1 MNYKIIALDLDGTLT
16 NSEKVITPKTKEA
29 LMMIQEQG
37 VKVVLASGRPTCG
50 IKKLA
55 EELELAKY
63 GGFVLPFNGGQVI

>member
-29 LMMIQEQG
+29 LMMIQEQE
-37 VKVVLASGRPTCG
+37 VKFVLASGRPTCG

-55 EELELAKY
+55 E
-63 GGFVLPFNGGQVI
+63 